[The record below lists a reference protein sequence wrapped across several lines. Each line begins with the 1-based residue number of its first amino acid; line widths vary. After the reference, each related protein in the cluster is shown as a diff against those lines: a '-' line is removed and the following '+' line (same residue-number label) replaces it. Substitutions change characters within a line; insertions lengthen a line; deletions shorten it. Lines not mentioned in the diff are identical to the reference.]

1 MESAHVSSK
10 RMRMSPRVFMCMSE
24 ALAAERFLRA
34 LYRIAF
40 EGQDFPSLASAL
52 VLSPAANSLS
62 IRIARRQPQPG
73 YLCLPCPAANSPSIR
88 IACRHPQP
96 GYLSLGT

>member
-24 ALAAERFLRA
+24 ALAAERFLLA

-40 EGQDFPSLASAL
+40 EGQDFPSSASA
-52 VLSPAANSLS
+52 
-62 IRIARRQPQPG
+62 
-73 YLCLPCPAANSPSIR
+73 
-88 IACRHPQP
+88 
-96 GYLSLGT
+96 